1 MFDFPYKKSTQKMCA
16 MLKQNKKNPH
26 KNADKFS
33 ILDKQQYITNCHESQ
48 DVYILISSPYAKI

>member
-33 ILDKQQYITNCHESQ
+33 ILDVLYCITKYHQSQ

>member
-1 MFDFPYKKSTQKMCA
+1 MCA

-33 ILDKQQYITNCHESQ
+33 ILDVLYCITKYHQSQ